1 MKRIISI
8 VLFGLMV
15 LIAVP
20 SMAAINGKPVK
31 SDINPLAGVWQMCY
45 YISETEDGNGRLI
58 SGNSFKILTED
69 GDMYNLV
76 SIPTKGSI
84 ILGYGTYKIVSER
97 AFVEHITKTLDNPV
111 LNGTDN
117 VLEYNLSS
125 DGKILTLKFYIEK
138 DDKGNTI
145 DTWFNET
152 WVRVVMPDVLP
163 ADLQR

>member
-1 MKRIISI
+1 MKRIVSI

-20 SMAAINGKPVK
+20 SIAAVNGEQKKK
-31 SDINPLAGVWQMCY
+31 SQTPLAGVWQMCY
-45 YISETEDGNGRLI
+45 YISGTEDGSGRLI
-58 SGNSFKILTED
+58 SGNSFKILTEK

-84 ILGYGTYKIVSER
+84 ILGYGTYKVVSDR
-97 AFVEHITKTLDNPV
+97 AYVEHITKTLDNPV
-111 LNGTDN
+111 LNGSDN
-117 VLEYNLSS
+117 VLEYNLSE

-152 WVRVVMPDVLP
+152 WMRVVMPDILP
-163 ADLQR
+163 EDLQR

>member
-20 SMAAINGKPVK
+20 SMAAVKGQPVK
-31 SDINPLAGVWQMCY
+31 SDTNPLAGVWQMCY

-58 SGNSFKILTED
+58 PGNSFKILTQS

-84 ILGYGTYKIVSER
+84 ILGYGTYKVVSER

-117 VLEYNLSS
+117 VLEYNLSN
-125 DGKILTLKFYIEK
+125 DHKILTLKFYIEK

-163 ADLQR
+163 VDLQR

>member
-1 MKRIISI
+1 MKRIVSI
-8 VLFGLMV
+8 VFFGLMV

-20 SMAAINGKPVK
+20 SIAAVNDQSGK
-31 SDINPLAGVWQMCY
+31 SDKKSLAGIWQMCY

-58 SGNSFKILTED
+58 SGNSYKVLTED
-69 GDMYNLV
+69 GNMYNLV

-84 ILGYGTYKIVSER
+84 ILGYGTYKVVSER
-97 AFVEHITKTLDNPV
+97 AYVEHIVKTLDNPV
-111 LNGTDN
+111 LNGSNN
-117 VLEYNLSS
+117 VLEYNLSN
-125 DGKILTLKFYIEK
+125 DGQILTLKFYIEK

-163 ADLQR
+163 DHLQR